1 MSKTT
6 KSFSFSDV
14 IFAHIDQKER
24 KSAYVEG
31 LVRADLEGR
40 ILSSDTAKVLA
51 QYKHLF
57 GEDPDAFMVTFL
69 QKRMAKFQANLH
81 AMSENPAV
89 MTKVRVGSAFYKL
102 NLAFDKLVRDNL
114 VCDPKMAITFNTLFK
129 ESKCNH
135 QAIRR
140 WIHANQGRLD
150 DYHASIGISNP
161 AQHNRQGGVINRVRR
176 LKQEGLYREVKV
188 AS

>member
-6 KSFSFSDV
+6 KSFSFSKEIAD
-14 IFAHIDQKER
+14 HLDQQDR

-31 LVRADLEGR
+31 LVKADLKGR
-40 ILSSDTAKVLA
+40 ILSSDTAKVLT
-51 QYKHLF
+51 QYQDLF
-57 GEDPDAFMVTFL
+57 GEKPDAFMRNFL
-69 QKRMAKFQANLH
+69 QKRIAKLQQNVATLQN
-81 AMSENPAV
+81 NPDV
-89 MTKVRVGSAFYKL
+89 LSKIRVGSAFYKL

-176 LKQEGLYREVKV
+176 LKQEGLNREVKV
-188 AS
+188 SS